1 MCWLSVSCNL
11 CNKDLKN
18 NPTNIYLFKVDS
30 RRRCEICSKLAI
42 KTSDDVSDVVLVFFF
57 VNFQPVSH
65 LFQVFQLTCM
75 LTGKVLKYVNVPV
88 VQEMI

>member
-1 MCWLSVSCNL
+1 MFKAS
-11 CNKDLKN
+11 NK
-18 NPTNIYLFKVDS
+18 NIG
-30 RRRCEICSKLAI
+30 RRQWRRSGG
-42 KTSDDVSDVVLVFFF
+42 FF